1 MWHFHS
7 SLSIPWYTQIK
18 VQAALPQETLRNRML
33 TPAAQCVQVL
43 TSGLHLTPSCSL
55 LAQPSKWQRYVPVPC
70 HAPPHL
76 DTALIPF
83 SFIYY
88 LFLSHLNRLHEPW
101 KSHQF
106 HCPYLRSISSH
117 HQGSCNSLVSHHK
130 CVTGNRKFGTA
141 TEQSSSIIFFIFQG
155 WSGQLLLGRCSQ
167 GLLCLSRQA
176 SFHGTGFIQ
185 ALLWATRACYI
196 SQQKTCQF
204 IIWKSVTH
212 SKIRFLEIDLQ
223 IILRQML
230 PTLARQSQA

>member
-18 VQAALPQETLRNRML
+18 VQVALPQETLRNRML

-55 LAQPSKWQRYVPVPC
+55 PAQPSKWQRYVPVPC

-76 DTALIPF
+76 ATALIPF

-130 CVTGNRKFGTA
+130 RVTGNRKLGTA
-141 TEQSSSIIFFIFQG
+141 TEQSSSIVFSFSRADQVSYGWADVAKASSAWAGRLHSMAQVSYRLFF
-155 WSGQLLLGRCSQ
+155 GQPEL
-167 GLLCLSRQA
+167 
-176 SFHGTGFIQ
+176 
-185 ALLWATRACYI
+185 
-196 SQQKTCQF
+196 
-204 IIWKSVTH
+204 VT
-212 SKIRFLEIDLQ
+212 FLNRKPVSSSSEKVYHIP
-223 IILRQML
+223 R
-230 PTLARQSQA
+230 